1 MNKIM
6 ETKFNINFIDF
17 YKYSFIDRIFI
28 KLQTRALGSKIERL
42 WTLLP
47 AFINSNANDKNKAI
61 ENAKNYLFENIS
73 PRNLAI
79 KVYDR
84 VILRLLDYKKDNNL
98 FIQDRQKALEIITQD
113 IQLCGLVRN
122 ILLDENQISMFEEII
137 KKQFDENYSL
147 DNEGKNI
154 LRFQEAHYL

>member
-1 MNKIM
+1 M
-6 ETKFNINFIDF
+6 EAKFNLNLIDF

-28 KLQTRALGSKIERL
+28 KLQTRALGYKIERL

-47 AFINSNANDKNKAI
+47 ALINSNIDNKSKAI
-61 ENAKNYLFENIS
+61 ESTKDYLFESIS
-73 PRNLAI
+73 PKNLAL

-98 FIQDRQKALEIITQD
+98 FIQDRQKALDIITQD
-113 IQLCGLVRN
+113 IQLCVVVRK
-122 ILLDENQISMFEEII
+122 ILLDENQIDMFEEII
-137 KKQFDENYSL
+137 KKQFDDNYSL
-147 DNEGKNI
+147 DNEDKNI

>member
-1 MNKIM
+1 MNKII
-6 ETKFNINFIDF
+6 ETKFNLNFIDL

-28 KLQTRALGSKIERL
+28 RLQTRALGGKIERL

-47 AFINSNANDKNKAI
+47 ALINSNANDKSTAMD
-61 ENAKNYLFENIS
+61 NAKSYLFESIS
-73 PRNLAI
+73 PKNLAM

-84 VILRLLDYKKDNNL
+84 VILRLLEYKKDNNL

-113 IQLCGLVRN
+113 IQLCGVVRK
-122 ILLDENQISMFEEII
+122 ILLDESQIAMFEEII
-137 KKQFDENYSL
+137 KKQFDESYSL
-147 DNEGKNI
+147 DNDGKNI